1 MIVFFTTY
9 WKGKKI
15 QFVLTPMLLQK
26 LYNLGVTRVL
36 VTGTGPMGCVPAE
49 LAQRSRNG
57 QCDAELQRAAG
68 LFNPQLTQML
78 QNLNRKIGR
87 NVFIAANTEL
97 MHNDFISN
105 PGAYGKQIIL
115 FSNFIFWGK
124 IYTFYWL
131 NFPWFGRICYLEG
144 SMLWSRSIQR
154 ARAMHTVVQL
164 MPQQRPVCFLGSIPS
179 IWKG

>member
-1 MIVFFTTY
+1 
-9 WKGKKI
+9 
-15 QFVLTPMLLQK
+15 MLLQK

-115 FSNFIFWGK
+115 FSNFIF
-124 IYTFYWL
+124 
-131 NFPWFGRICYLEG
+131 
-144 SMLWSRSIQR
+144 
-154 ARAMHTVVQL
+154 
-164 MPQQRPVCFLGSIPS
+164 
-179 IWKG
+179 